1 LRGSHARACGCP
13 NPGWQ
18 PDRRQVLKASV
29 EQVRHNVTL
38 VSLDGRLDVAGVQAV
53 ESDFNAAVAAAS
65 NVLVE
70 LSKVPFIASLG
81 LRLLVAG
88 SQTLAKR
95 GGKMV
100 LIGPDESTMRVLKT
114 TGIDQLMQI
123 RSSVGNALAS
133 F

>member
-1 LRGSHARACGCP
+1 
-13 NPGWQ
+13 
-18 PDRRQVLKASV
+18 LKASV

-38 VSLDGRLDVAGVQAV
+38 LSLDGRLDVAGVQAV

-65 NVLVE
+65 NIFVD

-133 F
+133 L

>member
-1 LRGSHARACGCP
+1 
-13 NPGWQ
+13 
-18 PDRRQVLKASV
+18 
-29 EQVRHNVTL
+29 VTC
-38 VSLDGRLDVAGVQAV
+38 VALDGRLDVAGVQEV

-65 NVLVE
+65 NVIVD

-88 SQTLAKR
+88 SQALAKR

-100 LIGPDESTMRVLKT
+100 LVGPDESTMRVLKT
-114 TGIDQLMQI
+114 TGIDQLMQV